1 MKRTLSKSLTW
12 LLTLLML
19 LTALP
24 VNGLSEALVSPA
36 PTTEATPVPAEDE
49 GAVSATPAPA
59 EDAQTDEGDEP
70 EETPADVA
78 MLRLTEE
85 NGQLPV
91 RDGAALYAVR
101 PEDGTKY
108 RTYRF
113 YAEEKLQTLLSE
125 QIVKEGD
132 TLYEPKVTAGAHQKF
147 VRWEPSVSFGTVG
160 AIAATETIDVYAR
173 FEEVYYVFFKD
184 NNGRVIKTVEGKAG
198 DMVSAAGVSFPV
210 GSDESIT
217 GWKGSGYD
225 IAADGSVK
233 IAGDDITLT
242 AVVTKGHW
250 ITFESDG
257 GSYVAPQFVTGAT
270 TEPAK
275 PTKAG
280 YTFAGWTLNGSAFAF
295 GNALTENIT
304 LKASWTA
311 NSNTSYT
318 VIHWQENAN
327 DDGYSYKESET
338 LRGTTGAQTSAGT
351 KSYPGFTAQTITQEI
366 IAGDGSTIVNVYYK
380 RNVYE
385 VKFFSYSSRNNP
397 SREYTQLRITAKY
410 GASIGDKWPT
420 YNGSSAWAV
429 NPNDGP
435 YQANIDT
442 MPLGGANFYGPNTDK
457 GSETAYYYVEVLPG
471 ESGTWYNGVQ
481 YKE

>member
-1 MKRTLSKSLTW
+1 
-12 LLTLLML
+12 ML

-70 EETPADVA
+70 EETPADAVT
-78 MLRLTEE
+78 LRLTEE

-132 TLYEPKVTAGAHQKF
+132 TLYEPKVTAGTHQKF
-147 VRWEPSVSFGTVG
+147 IGWSRNVAFGKVG
-160 AIAATETIDVYAR
+160 AIATTETINVYAQ

-184 NNGRVIKTVEGKAG
+184 NNGRVIKTVEGKTG
-198 DMVSAAGVSFPV
+198 DVISAANVSFHV

-217 GWKGSGYD
+217 GWAGSGFN
-225 IAADGSVK
+225 IPADGRVTISD
-233 IAGDDITLT
+233 DDITLT

-250 ITFESDG
+250 ITFDSKG
-257 GSYVAPQFVTGAT
+257 GTYVAPQFVTGAT
-270 TEPAK
+270 QKPAD
-275 PTKAG
+275 PTRAG
-280 YTFAGWTLNGSAFAF
+280 YTFEGWQLNGSAFTF
-295 GNALTENIT
+295 GGTLTDNIALE
-304 LKASWTA
+304 AAWTA
-311 NSNTSYT
+311 KADTRYT

-327 DDGYSYKESET
+327 DDEYSFKESET
-338 LRGTTGAQTSAGT
+338 KTGTTGEQTNARA
-351 KSYPGFTAQTITQEI
+351 KSYQGFTAQTVEQKT

-385 VKFFSYSSRNNP
+385 VKFYSR
-397 SREYTQLRITAKY
+397 
-410 GASIGDKWPT
+410 KWQQ
-420 YNGSSAWAV
+420 GFW
-429 NPNDGP
+429 
-435 YQANIDT
+435 
-442 MPLGGANFYGPNTDK
+442 GGQ
-457 GSETAYYYVEVLPG
+457 YVQ
-471 ESGTWYNGVQ
+471 GT
-481 YKE
+481 E

>member
-132 TLYEPKVTAGAHQKF
+132 TLYEPKVTAGTHQKF
-147 VRWEPSVSFGTVG
+147 IGWSRNVAFGKVG
-160 AIAATETIDVYAR
+160 AIATTETINVYAQ

-184 NNGRVIKTVEGKAG
+184 NNGLSLIHI
-198 DMVSAAGVSFPV
+198 S
-210 GSDESIT
+210 
-217 GWKGSGYD
+217 
-225 IAADGSVK
+225 
-233 IAGDDITLT
+233 
-242 AVVTKGHW
+242 
-250 ITFESDG
+250 
-257 GSYVAPQFVTGAT
+257 
-270 TEPAK
+270 EPTRLA
-275 PTKAG
+275 
-280 YTFAGWTLNGSAFAF
+280 
-295 GNALTENIT
+295 
-304 LKASWTA
+304 
-311 NSNTSYT
+311 
-318 VIHWQENAN
+318 
-327 DDGYSYKESET
+327 
-338 LRGTTGAQTSAGT
+338 
-351 KSYPGFTAQTITQEI
+351 
-366 IAGDGSTIVNVYYK
+366 
-380 RNVYE
+380 
-385 VKFFSYSSRNNP
+385 
-397 SREYTQLRITAKY
+397 
-410 GASIGDKWPT
+410 
-420 YNGSSAWAV
+420 
-429 NPNDGP
+429 
-435 YQANIDT
+435 
-442 MPLGGANFYGPNTDK
+442 
-457 GSETAYYYVEVLPG
+457 
-471 ESGTWYNGVQ
+471 
-481 YKE
+481 